1 MESINRSAL
10 HAMVKEALVVS
21 VDDAHER
28 VYDYLINSGM
38 DDVGSLLFRQCWTK
52 VYLASQAFGRK
63 DTPVNPILFAEELI
77 KELAANMPD
86 IKVITS
92 ITKECVLMSSNGK
105 KKRNEKSGSSV
116 INNAPSNP
124 QAVFN
129 TLKQMSL
136 LGGDINDA
144 YSIAYSNKNNDKSMI
159 NNIYNYTEAILAY
172 KRAVKLIKH
181 TNHSS
186 SASKN
191 NKVSSGYSNVVYT
204 PLDKGNYYGYPEVVY
219 GHADLRLHN
228 NRSYCGI
235 EERIA
240 TCHVRVSTKQAVYQ
254 SRAFHALEFLYEAVV
269 MKSYNIFPWPIGI
282 IRGDNTNNNLVTFV
296 YENPTCR
303 HLGEL
308 FSPNLSTYLLLY
320 PSVILHWA
328 QQLGL
333 AYDVIQKKS
342 VGYLFQFT
350 RDLSIKSDVFIREN
364 GTLLL
369 GNLGIVLSPI
379 NCARE
384 NTSTPAVSY
393 DSFSLFMFNL
403 LSTILGISR
412 SVDVHMA
419 YSSASNALD
428 DDDLGIDETV
438 ITVVE
443 GCNIDLI
450 FHNQIVTAYVINGK
464 SKSDKSSTSAPGVMN
479 PMIVNIEGDH
489 GAVHVVDMDSTIS
502 SIGMLQNSQIK
513 ININAIKPGNTLL
526 RVKSINS
533 KPIRTNSDD
542 SEPLSNTVYSNIRI
556 IVVPQRTTYSVEL
569 TELVALLESSYTSKK
584 PLFLA
589 AKCIKYVEP
598 SEKSEEFHQTLHDDW
613 AEVYLKSFDK
623 TKSFK
628 PLMNK
633 IKYSSTNIVSGGSKK

>member
-1 MESINRSAL
+1 MDQSAL
-10 HAMVKEALVVS
+10 LEIVKDALVAS

-38 DDVGSLLFRQCWTK
+38 DDVGSLLFKQCWTK

-86 IKVITS
+86 IKVITN
-92 ITKECVLMSSNGK
+92 ITKECVLMSTNGK
-105 KKRNEKSGSSV
+105 KKRNEKNNVV
-116 INNAPSNP
+116 INSAPSAP

-136 LGGDINDA
+136 LGKDINDA
-144 YSIAYSNKNNDKSMI
+144 YSIAYSNKNNDNSMI
-159 NNIYNYTEAILAY
+159 NNTYNYTEAILAY

-181 TNHSS
+181 TNNSPAS
-186 SASKN
+186 SKN

-235 EERIA
+235 EEHVA
-240 TCHVRVSTKQAVYQ
+240 TCHVRVSAKQAVYQ
-254 SRAFHALEFLYEAVV
+254 SRGFNALEFLYEAVV

-303 HLGEL
+303 HISEL

-320 PSVILHWA
+320 PSVIIHWA

-333 AYDVIQKKS
+333 AYDIIQKKS
-342 VGYLFQFT
+342 TGYLLQFT

-379 NCARE
+379 NG
-384 NTSTPAVSY
+384 TQVSTTPAVTF

-412 SVDVHMA
+412 SIDIHMT
-419 YSSASNALD
+419 YSSVHNPLD

-438 ITVVE
+438 VTVVE

-450 FHNQIVTAYVINGK
+450 FHNQIATKYQVNSK
-464 SKSDKSSTSAPGVMN
+464 SKSDKVEKSATGVTN
-479 PMIVNIEGDH
+479 PMTIDIEGDH
-489 GAVHVVDMDSTIS
+489 GAVHVVDMDSTVSATGLLQS
-502 SIGMLQNSQIK
+502 SNIK
-513 ININAIKPGNTLL
+513 ININAVKPGNVLIK
-526 RVKSINS
+526 VKSINS
-533 KPIRTNSDD
+533 KPIRTDSDGN
-542 SEPLSNTVYSNIRI
+542 EPTSNTVYSNIRI
-556 IVVPQRTTYSVEL
+556 LVVPQRTTYSVEL

-598 SEKSEEFHQTLHDDW
+598 TEKSEEFHQTLHDDW
-613 AEVYLKSFDK
+613 SEVYLKSFDK
-623 TKSFK
+623 TKLFK
-628 PLMNK
+628 PLTNK
-633 IKYSSTNIVSGGSKK
+633 IKYSSTSIVSGGSKK

>member
-1 MESINRSAL
+1 MDRSAML
-10 HAMVKEALVVS
+10 EIVKEALVAS

-28 VYDYLINSGM
+28 VYDYLISSGM
-38 DDVGSLLFRQCWTK
+38 DDVGSLLFKQCWTK

-86 IKVITS
+86 IKVITN
-92 ITKECVLMSSNGK
+92 ITKECVLMSTNGK
-105 KKRNEKSGSSV
+105 KKRNEKNKV
-116 INNAPSNP
+116 AVNTAPSTP
-124 QAVFN
+124 QTVFN

-136 LGGDINDA
+136 LGKDIHDA
-144 YSIAYSNKNNDKSMI
+144 YSIVYSNKNNDNSMI
-159 NNIYNYTEAILAY
+159 NNTYNYTEAILAY

-186 SASKN
+186 SSFKN
-191 NKVSSGYSNVVYT
+191 NKVSNGYSNVLYT

-235 EERIA
+235 EEHIA
-240 TCHVRVSTKQAVYQ
+240 TCHVRVSAKQAVYQ
-254 SRAFHALEFLYEAVV
+254 SRGFNALEFLYEAVV

-282 IRGDNTNNNLVTFV
+282 IRGDNTNSNLVTFV

-303 HLGEL
+303 HISEL

-333 AYDVIQKKS
+333 AYDMIQKKS
-342 VGYLFQFT
+342 AGYLLQFT
-350 RDLSIKSDVFIREN
+350 RDLSIKSDVFIRES

-369 GNLGIVLSPI
+369 GNLGIVLSPS
-379 NCARE
+379 N
-384 NTSTPAVSY
+384 STQVTTAAPSVTF

-412 SVDVHMA
+412 SIDVHMT
-419 YSSASNALD
+419 YSSVHNPLD

-438 ITVVE
+438 VTVVE

-450 FHNQIVTAYVINGK
+450 FHNQIATQYEINSK
-464 SKSDKSSTSAPGVMN
+464 SKSNQVVKSVTGVTN
-479 PMIVNIEGDH
+479 PMTVDIEGDH
-489 GAVHVVDMDSTIS
+489 GSVYVVDMDSTIS
-502 SIGMLQNSQIK
+502 GIGILQSSNIK
-513 ININAIKPGNTLL
+513 ITINAVKPGNVLIK
-526 RVKSINS
+526 VKSINS
-533 KPIRTNSDD
+533 KPIRTNNAASD
-542 SEPLSNTVYSNIRI
+542 EPTSNTVYSNIRI
-556 IVVPQRTTYSVEL
+556 LVVPQRTTYSVEL
-569 TELVALLESSYTSKK
+569 TELVALLGSSYTSKK

-598 SEKSEEFHQTLHDDW
+598 TEKSEEFHQTLHDDW
-613 AEVYLKSFDK
+613 SEVYLKSFDK

-628 PLMNK
+628 PLTSK
-633 IKYSSTNIVSGGSKK
+633 IKYSSTSIVSGGGKK